1 MIVMDSN
8 YKEYVLKE
16 LDNLVSQI
24 VEASEFNASESYK
37 GLVESLQRQINYHQE
52 CIDKCKQ
59 MLLLMNAEIPKKSEI
74 KVVSSYW
81 SDDESEEAKA
91 AFDDFWKSED
101 VMLDIKDHYKDNDD
115 T

>member
-1 MIVMDSN
+1 MDSN
-8 YKEYVLKE
+8 YKDYVLKE

-24 VEASEFNASESYK
+24 VEASEFNASESYR
-37 GLVESLQRQINYHQE
+37 GLVESLQRQIDYHQE

-59 MLLLMNAEIPKKSEI
+59 MLLLMNARKPKIGE
-74 KVVSSYW
+74 VVSSYW
-81 SDDESEEAKA
+81 SDDESEEARA

-101 VMLDIKDHYKDNDD
+101 VMLDIKDHYKSDDD

>member
-1 MIVMDSN
+1 MDSN
-8 YKEYVLKE
+8 YKDYVLKE
-16 LDNLVSQI
+16 LDNLVSQM
-24 VEASEFNASESYK
+24 VEASEFKASESYR

-59 MLLLMNAEIPKKSEI
+59 MLLLMNAEISKKSEI

-81 SDDESEEAKA
+81 SDDESEEARA

-101 VMLDIKDHYKDNDD
+101 VMLDIKDHYKDDDD

>member
-1 MIVMDSN
+1 MDSN
-8 YKEYVLKE
+8 YKDYVLKE
-16 LDNLVSQI
+16 LDNLVSQM
-24 VEASEFNASESYK
+24 VEASEFKASESYR

-59 MLLLMNAEIPKKSEI
+59 MLLLMNAEIPKKSEV

-81 SDDESEEAKA
+81 SDDESEEARA

-101 VMLDIKDHYKDNDD
+101 VMLDIKDHYKDDD
-115 T
+115 DK

>member
-1 MIVMDSN
+1 MDSN
-8 YKEYVLKE
+8 YKDYVLKE

-24 VEASEFNASESYK
+24 VEASELNASESYR
-37 GLVESLQRQINYHQE
+37 GLVESLQRQIDYHQE

-59 MLLLMNAEIPKKSEI
+59 MLLLMNAEIPKKCEI

-91 AFDDFWKSED
+91 AFDDFWKSDD
-101 VMLDIKDHYKDNDD
+101 VMLDIKDHYKDDD
-115 T
+115 DK

>member
-1 MIVMDSN
+1 MDSN

-24 VEASEFNASESYK
+24 VEASELNASESYI
-37 GLVESLQRQINYHQE
+37 GLIKSLQGQINYHQE

-59 MLLLMNAEIPKKSEI
+59 MLLLMNARKPKLG

-81 SDDESEEAKA
+81 SDDESEEARA

-101 VMLDIKDHYKDNDD
+101 VMLDIRDHYTDNEDS
-115 T
+115 

>member
-1 MIVMDSN
+1 MDSD
-8 YKEYVLKE
+8 YKGYVLKE
-16 LDNLVSQI
+16 LDHLVSQI
-24 VEASEFNASESYK
+24 VEASEFKASERYR

-59 MLLLMNAEIPKKSEI
+59 MLLLMNARKTKIGE
-74 KVVSSYW
+74 VVSSYW
-81 SDDESEEAKA
+81 SDDESEEARA

-101 VMLDIKDHYKDNDD
+101 VMLDIKDHYKSDDD

>member
-1 MIVMDSN
+1 MDSN
-8 YKEYVLKE
+8 YKDYVLKE

-24 VEASEFNASESYK
+24 VEASVLNASESYR
-37 GLVESLQRQINYHQE
+37 GLVESLQRQIDYHQE

-91 AFDDFWKSED
+91 AFDDFWKSDD
-101 VMLDIKDHYKDNDD
+101 VMLDIKDHYKDDD
-115 T
+115 DK

>member
-1 MIVMDSN
+1 MDSN
-8 YKEYVLKE
+8 YKDYVLKE
-16 LDNLVSQI
+16 LDNLVSQM
-24 VEASEFNASESYK
+24 VEASEFKASESYR

-81 SDDESEEAKA
+81 SDDESEEARA

-101 VMLDIKDHYKDNDD
+101 VMLDIKDHYKDDDD

>member
-1 MIVMDSN
+1 MDSN
-8 YKEYVLKE
+8 YKDYVLKE
-16 LDNLVSQI
+16 LDNLVSQM
-24 VEASEFNASESYK
+24 VEASEFKASESYR

-81 SDDESEEAKA
+81 SDDESEEARA

-101 VMLDIKDHYKDNDD
+101 VMLDIKDHYKDDD
-115 T
+115 DK

>member
-1 MIVMDSN
+1 MDSN
-8 YKEYVLKE
+8 YKDYVLKE

-24 VEASEFNASESYK
+24 VEASEFKASESYK

-59 MLLLMNAEIPKKSEI
+59 MLLLMNARKPKLGE
-74 KVVSSYW
+74 VVSSYW
-81 SDDESEEAKA
+81 SDDKSEEARA

-101 VMLDIKDHYKDNDD
+101 VLLDIKEHCSKGEDS
-115 T
+115 

>member
-1 MIVMDSN
+1 MDSN
-8 YKEYVLKE
+8 YKDYVLKE

-37 GLVESLQRQINYHQE
+37 GLVESLERQIDYHQE

-59 MLLLMNAEIPKKSEI
+59 MLLLMNARKSKIGE
-74 KVVSSYW
+74 VVSSYW
-81 SDDESEEAKA
+81 SDDESEEARA

-101 VMLDIKDHYKDNDD
+101 VMLDIKDHYKSDD
-115 T
+115 DK

>member
-1 MIVMDSN
+1 MDSN
-8 YKEYVLKE
+8 YKDYVLKE

-24 VEASEFNASESYK
+24 VEASEFNASESYR
-37 GLVESLQRQINYHQE
+37 GLVESLERQIDYHQE

-59 MLLLMNAEIPKKSEI
+59 MLLLMNARKSKIGE
-74 KVVSSYW
+74 VVSSYW
-81 SDDESEEAKA
+81 SDDESEEARA

-101 VMLDIKDHYKDNDD
+101 VMLDIKDHYKSDDD

>member
-1 MIVMDSN
+1 MDSN
-8 YKEYVLKE
+8 YKDYVLKE

-24 VEASEFNASESYK
+24 VEASEFKASESYG

-59 MLLLMNAEIPKKSEI
+59 MLLLMNADVPKNSEI

-81 SDDESEEAKA
+81 NDDESEEAKA

-101 VMLDIKDHYKDNDD
+101 IMKDDD
-115 T
+115 TPFYDPE